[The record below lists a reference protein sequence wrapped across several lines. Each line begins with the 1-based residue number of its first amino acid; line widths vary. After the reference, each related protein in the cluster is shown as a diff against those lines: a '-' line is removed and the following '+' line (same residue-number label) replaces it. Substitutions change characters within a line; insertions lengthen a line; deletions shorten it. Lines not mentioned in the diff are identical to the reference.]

1 MMVIIDMTFWAFIDV
16 SPSHII
22 IMILFCTIRMYEG
35 KSLCIL
41 CLSILQ
47 LVYFCKSY
55 IFFNSCGERRKKIF
69 PPKKIF
75 FLRENTKA
83 GWILRIW
90 YIEEERITISGRKS
104 KKKLS
109 AKKVLTK
116 GRWSDIIG
124 KLSRKRRRMN
134 LEK

>member
-55 IFFNSCGERRKKIF
+55 IFFNSCGERRKKFF
-69 PPKKIF
+69 PRKKIF
-75 FLRENTKA
+75 FC
-83 GWILRIW
+83 
-90 YIEEERITISGRKS
+90 
-104 KKKLS
+104 
-109 AKKVLTK
+109 AK
-116 GRWSDIIG
+116 IQ
-124 KLSRKRRRMN
+124 KRD
-134 LEK
+134 ESCVYGI

>member
-1 MMVIIDMTFWAFIDV
+1 MMMVIIDMTFWAFIDV

-41 CLSILQ
+41 NLSILQ

-55 IFFNSCGERRKKIF
+55 ISFNSCGERKKKIF
-69 PPKKIF
+69 PRKKKF

-83 GWILRIW
+83 G
-90 YIEEERITISGRKS
+90 
-104 KKKLS
+104 
-109 AKKVLTK
+109 
-116 GRWSDIIG
+116 
-124 KLSRKRRRMN
+124 
-134 LEK
+134 